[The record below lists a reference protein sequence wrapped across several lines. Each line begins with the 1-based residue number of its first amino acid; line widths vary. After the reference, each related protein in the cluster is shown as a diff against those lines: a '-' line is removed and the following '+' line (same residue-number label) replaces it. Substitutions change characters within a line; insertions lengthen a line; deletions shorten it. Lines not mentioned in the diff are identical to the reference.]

1 MSSLSHRIFGL
12 QEDLE
17 ISRDAP
23 VASLV
28 TADGRGA
35 VNVVAVR
42 GPDLIQLL
50 DPLFQPVGSK
60 PLVEIAG
67 QSLIY
72 GRWVSS
78 NEDLVLVQTE
88 LGSDSEIET
97 IEIQCHGGRIAAR
110 SILGDLRAAGVA
122 VVSTFEMRCRQVGRW
137 QAETEQVLSHCTT
150 TRLAT
155 IVARVLQL
163 QPVALNDL
171 QSRVQALCEIGQGAV
186 GGQAR
191 AKLLTAIDQMLAWTS
206 FARVFSGHRIIV
218 FCGQPN
224 VGKSSLSNRLLGF
237 ERSIVHSRAGT
248 TRDVINQRTAIDGWP
263 VEFRDTAGLRSTQD
277 QIETIGIG
285 KAQQQIEQAD
295 VAVAVFEADIEWG
308 PVQQQ
313 WLDQLDDP
321 LVVFNKSDR
330 LVNSRIPADQRP
342 DGSYVS
348 ATEGTGCEDLL
359 ERIGQRLALVQPPS
373 EQWFP
378 VSVWQRERLEELCR
392 AASIQNTDQLNE

>member
-1 MSSLSHRIFGL
+1 MSL
-12 QEDLE
+12 EDP
-17 ISRDAP
+17 I
-23 VASLV
+23 ASLI

-42 GPDLIQLL
+42 GTNLIQLL
-50 DPLFQPVGSK
+50 DSLFLPVGSK
-60 PLVEIAG
+60 RLVDLAG
-67 QSLIY
+67 QSLTY

-88 LGSDSEIET
+88 LGSDSKIET

-122 VVSTFEMRCRQVGRW
+122 VVSPFEMRCRQVGRW
-137 QAETEQVLSHCTT
+137 QAETEQVLSRCPTN
-150 TRLAT
+150 RLAA

-163 QPVALNDL
+163 QSVALNDL
-171 QSRVQALCEIGQGAV
+171 QSQVQALCESDQDAAAGQV
-186 GGQAR
+186 R
-191 AKLLTAIDQMLAWTS
+191 SKLLTAMDRMLAWTS
-206 FARVFSGHRIIV
+206 FARVFSEHRIVV

-237 ERSIVHSRAGT
+237 ERSIVHSQAGT

-263 VEFRDTAGLRSTQD
+263 VEFRDTAGLRSTRD

-285 KAQQQIEQAD
+285 KARQQIEQAD
-295 VAVAVFEADIEWG
+295 VAVAVFEADVEWG
-308 PVQQQ
+308 QAQHD

-330 LVNSRIPADQRP
+330 LVNSKIPADQRP
-342 DGSYVS
+342 DGIYVS
-348 ATEGTGCEDLL
+348 ATEGTGCDQLL

-378 VSVWQRERLEELCR
+378 VSTWQLERLEELRSSLCEG
-392 AASIQNTDQLNE
+392 IETDPSDD